1 MFGIW
6 KISNIL
12 SSLNAILVKAN
23 QTIHESKTAAA
34 KTTEHVKSAASGI
47 MTAKGVKDCVVAY
60 QCNDYLCLTISGLG
74 TCADMTNLIFG
85 NIPGL
90 KRFTP
95 ISTYLSVGCKSFVHM
110 CRTGNITFS
119 CNDLLD

>member
-1 MFGIW
+1 
-6 KISNIL
+6 
-12 SSLNAILVKAN
+12 
-23 QTIHESKTAAA
+23 
-34 KTTEHVKSAASGI
+34 

-60 QCNDYLCLTISGLG
+60 QGTIIYALLSLGLG

-95 ISTYLSVGCKSFVHM
+95 ISTYLCLLVGNHLFIQQN
-110 CRTGNITFS
+110 G
-119 CNDLLD
+119 

>member
-34 KTTEHVKSAASGI
+34 KTTEHVKPAAS
-47 MTAKGVKDCVVAY
+47 VV
-60 QCNDYLCLTISGLG
+60 
-74 TCADMTNLIFG
+74 MTNYDSERS
-85 NIPGL
+85 
-90 KRFTP
+90 KRLWGH
-95 ISTYLSVGCKSFVHM
+95 ISM
-110 CRTGNITFS
+110 
-119 CNDLLD
+119 